1 VVGERGGPWGDAPV
15 AAPVGG
21 SRWAAVD
28 DRGRHH
34 DGAATGAGS
43 DGWLVHRD
51 LSFAPAL
58 APDARTLTLLVPI
71 PYDGQARRVTIDL

>member
-1 VVGERGGPWGDAPV
+1 PV
-15 AAPVGG
+15 RRSVGG

-28 DRGRHH
+28 DRGRHY
-34 DGAATGAGS
+34 DGAAAGDGS
-43 DGWLVHRD
+43 DGRLVHRD